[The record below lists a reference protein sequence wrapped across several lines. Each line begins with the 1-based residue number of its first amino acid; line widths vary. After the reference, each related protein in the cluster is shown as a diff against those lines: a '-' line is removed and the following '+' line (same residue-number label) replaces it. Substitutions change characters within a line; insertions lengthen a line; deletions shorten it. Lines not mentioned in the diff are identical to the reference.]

1 MNFNYND
8 WGEIETTQ
16 INLLGIDEVPIC
28 PLISIDKDTVKFE
41 HNLQDYDS
49 LEFEIKKYVNDDN
62 GEAVIAQGYDN
73 IHLLS
78 KIVLPKLGKFIV
90 SSEPEIS
97 YSDGMEKKVVSCK
110 SLEYELSFKDIKE
123 FKINTGETSS
133 YERLYSENIDAFGH
147 TINFIQ
153 FYNPDDSRYSLLDI
167 ICNQLDGN
175 WKVGRVDKLLQT
187 KKYYFD
193 VENQDI
199 YSFLMQDV
207 SNAFKCIFQ
216 FNTINRTINAY
227 LGENLGE
234 DTGVIIGYRNLLSS
248 TDITQATDEIYTK
261 FTVVGSDD
269 LDIAQVN
276 FGESQIE
283 DLSYFMNERF
293 LSKDLIKKYN
303 NWIKVRE
310 KKRTEYVNKIKEF
323 ISNQESRDNII
334 NLVPLDSLEY
344 DWDTFSK
351 DELDREQAYFE
362 DLVKAIEKEFTDES
376 GNLDMNAL
384 KNSIYW
390 LDYQSYTEWIIPNIK
405 IAKENLLLPDDD
417 KKDYLDGWKYDWKL
431 YGTNE
436 LKVMMETF
444 DNQMQSAK
452 GYEKAWSEL
461 TKDEQKKYINQ
472 TTYDTIHEQYAKAKE
487 HYDGASAQYDKLTK
501 EVNTYQAKMDSAQT
515 EMNTIATSVNIKNSD
530 FGFTEHELKVL
541 SMLYIESDYENE
553 NFLVTTIMTQVDK
566 IDEELKLL
574 DEAKTELSERSRP
587 QYSFSCNLDNL
598 FNLPEFKSWHSEVE
612 VGNFIRLETTESHQE
627 KLRITSISFN
637 PCKRDNDLSIN
648 FANMIISRGIRSD
661 LSTLFDT
668 SYSSSKNSISYGS
681 SDSKDSD
688 NNYDDLLKFI
698 LNSRKFNDKI
708 SSANLDSIV
717 ASDAQIKN
725 AVIDYAKI
733 DEINAVVSNVVVETV
748 NLEFVKNLIAGH
760 ITAEDIFATNT
771 TTDFMT
777 IGTDKNGN
785 KIQINANTIQFV
797 KADGTVYIQL
807 GIDGEN
813 NVSFIMRN
821 KNGDILISPD
831 GITQDAV
838 PDGLIVDNMIKR
850 KDTNYSGISKDA
862 LNIDSVVEGI
872 NDNGNLSVSSS
883 NVYFDDKT
891 QTLNT
896 VLTEMQESVHAV
908 EGKMLYT
915 VSIDSSNGTSISDLQ
930 ETTLTAVIYDI
941 GTLNEAVGT
950 FTYQWYKNG
959 NLVEN
964 QANNTYTIHG
974 SDFTNGA
981 KYICKVSYKNGS
993 TTGSII
999 ISKTGK
1005 DITVS
1010 PNAPS
1015 NPQNGDLWYDS
1026 ENKLLK
1032 CYDETTS
1039 EWIADK
1045 SEDVYKELKSN
1056 YYTKTETNDKV
1067 TSIVGQDTQILDPDG
1082 NPVTLKTIY
1091 TKSEQTAKGF
1101 EWLVSGDGDKTDFAI
1116 TNEGISSIVSNE
1128 TFKDGVDD
1136 SINNSTVITSFKQ
1149 DFDGFKTT
1157 VSETYVDKTEFNNM
1171 SVGSTNLLLATKNF
1185 GKISTSNGDWS
1196 MSTDDDGFTVASRTG
1211 NGNWIELQTITT
1223 IDAKDNPQAG
1233 NTLVL
1238 ALDAKADDL
1247 ETSPLNYTLALKVYG
1262 SNDGFKTWQS
1272 SVYTECYIDGSSS
1285 RYLKVLS
1292 GTRQNDKWCRLSYIV
1307 TIPATFNSG
1316 SLGTYNEYRYGM
1328 GVYVTKHNTGHTL
1341 SVRKFKMSFGNVPSD
1356 WSPAPEDYETRIS
1369 SAESKIE
1376 QNADSI
1382 EATVKKDGVISAI
1395 NQTAEEITIDAN
1407 KVNLNGYLTVTNTR
1421 IGGTNLLL
1429 ATKNFGNIS
1438 TSNGD
1443 WSMTTGIDNFGVASR
1458 TGNGNWNAI
1467 RLITN
1472 IDATDNAQA
1481 DKQVVISLDAKADDL
1496 ATSPKNYLV
1505 AWEIYGSNDGFKTWQ
1520 RQKYTNCY
1528 IDGSS
1533 GNSNYYLAGTRQNNK
1548 WCTLSFT
1555 LTLDKLTAGSWGTYN
1570 EYRYGVAV
1578 YTTNNNT
1585 GHTISVQKIKME
1597 YGSVATSWSPAPED
1611 ISVENIYKDGTT
1623 TIDGGKITT
1632 GSIDGDKITANSITT
1647 KQLDAENIF
1656 SNTANINTIFSQDI
1670 TATGTIT
1677 GATLKGAT
1685 AEIEGGSIGGW
1696 SLANNRIYS
1705 LAGQFEAA
1713 PSIYSENTVK
1723 EDPDFAGN
1731 YITSVYNIGSVD
1743 GEIGYALYDDSVLY
1757 GLCSYQKRNAHYEED
1772 YNSYTGYIGAAT
1784 VISDHGVGILCDN
1797 RSDGLILKEWDYKK
1811 QEVVGYWVKLSPGR
1825 FVMSGNNKIT
1835 IVSPGSV
1842 VTTDGLEENGTYI
1855 TNTSISTDGTLT
1867 VKGESTFNAL
1877 VTNKVA
1883 KDNYAYYAA
1892 DNTTRAVY
1900 LGVSEGNN
1908 AGIYDAT
1915 NSQWIIKSDTSKNVT
1930 LMGKT
1935 VNIEVS
1941 ETPKPT
1947 AFKPYL
1953 CKSNQQGFEIA
1964 TAGYVT
1970 GNSTNICFFVPCSRY
1985 VVGNPTPSAY
1995 SVNGFIIRQSGKY
2008 THGSSSTAYVKPS
2021 SYSVSLTPGGFNIV
2035 AVMSS
2040 TSNAINNAPCGIR
2053 WSGVVALN

>member
-8 WGEIETTQ
+8 WGEIETSQ

-49 LEFEIKKYVNDDN
+49 LEFELKKYVNDDN

-90 SSEPEIS
+90 NSEPEIS

-133 YERLYSENIDAFGH
+133 YERLYPENIDAFGH

-167 ICNQLDGN
+167 ICNQLNGN
-175 WKVGRVDKLLQT
+175 WKVGHVDKLLQT

-283 DLSYFMNERF
+283 DLSYFMSEKF

-344 DWDTFSK
+344 DWNTFSK

-362 DLVKAIEKEFTDES
+362 DLVKAIEKEFTDDS

-417 KKDYLDGWKYDWKL
+417 KKDYLDGWKYDWEL

-452 GYEKAWSEL
+452 GYEKAWNEL
-461 TKDEQKKYINQ
+461 TEDEQKQYINQ
-472 TTYDTIHEQYAKAKE
+472 TTYNTIHEQYAKAKD
-487 HYDGASAQYDKLTK
+487 HYDSASAQYDKLIK

-515 EMNTIATSVNIKNSD
+515 EMNTIAASVNIKNSD
-530 FGFTEHELKVL
+530 FGFTEHELKIL

-612 VGNFIRLETTESHQE
+612 VGNFIRLETTEGHQE

-648 FANMIISRGIRSD
+648 FANMIISRGTRSD
-661 LSTLFDT
+661 LSTLFDA

-708 SSANLDSIV
+708 SSANLDSII

-777 IGTDKNGN
+777 IGKDKNGN

-813 NVSFIMRN
+813 NISFIMRN

-896 VLTEMQESVHAV
+896 VLTEMQGSVHAV

-915 VSIDSSNGTSISDLQ
+915 VSIDSSNGISISDLQ
-930 ETTLTAVIYDI
+930 ETTLTAVIYDV
-941 GTLNEAVGT
+941 GTLNEATGT

-964 QANNTYTIHG
+964 QTNSTYTIQG

-981 KYICKVSYKNGS
+981 KYICKVSYENGS

-1010 PNAPS
+1010 PNAPA

-1082 NPVTLKTIY
+1082 NPVTLKTVY

-1116 TNEGISSIVSNE
+1116 TNEGISSIVSSKS
-1128 TFKDGVDD
+1128 FKDGVDD
-1136 SINNSTVITSFKQ
+1136 SINNSEVITSFKQ

-1157 VSETYVDKTEFNNM
+1157 VSETYVDKE
-1171 SVGSTNLLLATKNF
+1171 G
-1185 GKISTSNGDWS
+1185 
-1196 MSTDDDGFTVASRTG
+1196 
-1211 NGNWIELQTITT
+1211 
-1223 IDAKDNPQAG
+1223 
-1233 NTLVL
+1233 
-1238 ALDAKADDL
+1238 
-1247 ETSPLNYTLALKVYG
+1247 
-1262 SNDGFKTWQS
+1262 
-1272 SVYTECYIDGSSS
+1272 
-1285 RYLKVLS
+1285 
-1292 GTRQNDKWCRLSYIV
+1292 
-1307 TIPATFNSG
+1307 
-1316 SLGTYNEYRYGM
+1316 
-1328 GVYVTKHNTGHTL
+1328 
-1341 SVRKFKMSFGNVPSD
+1341 
-1356 WSPAPEDYETRIS
+1356 YETRIS

-1376 QNADSI
+1376 QNADNI
-1382 EATVKKDGVISAI
+1382 KTTVKKDGIISAI
-1395 NQTAEEITIDAN
+1395 NQSAEEITIDAN
-1407 KVNLNGYLTVTNTR
+1407 RVNLNGYLTVTNTK

-1429 ATKNFGNIS
+1429 ATRNFGKIS
-1438 TSNGD
+1438 VSNGD
-1443 WSMTTGIDNFGVASR
+1443 WSMSTGIDNFTVASR

-1472 IDATDNAQA
+1472 INATDNAQS

-1533 GNSNYYLAGTRQNNK
+1533 GNSNYYLAGTRENNK

-1555 LTLDKLTAGSWGTYN
+1555 LTLDKLTSGSWGTYD

-1585 GHTISVQKIKME
+1585 SHTISVQKIKME

-1611 ISVENIYKDGTT
+1611 ISVENIYTDGTT

-1731 YITSVYNIGSVD
+1731 YITSVYDIGSVN
-1743 GEIGYALYDDSVLY
+1743 GGVGYALYDDSVLY

-1811 QEVVGYWVKLSPGR
+1811 QEVMGYCVKLSPGR
-1825 FVMSGNNKIT
+1825 FIMSGNNKIT

-1892 DNTTRAVY
+1892 DNTTRTVY

-1915 NSQWIIKSDTSKNVT
+1915 NSKWIIKSDISRNVT
-1930 LMGKT
+1930 LTGKV

-1970 GNSTNICFFVPCSRY
+1970 GGGTNICFFVPCSRY
-1985 VVGNPTPSAY
+1985 VAGDTTPSAY

-2008 THGSSSTAYVKPS
+2008 THGSNSTTYVKPS
-2021 SYSVSLTPGGFNIV
+2021 SYSVSLTPGGFNIT
-2035 AVMSS
+2035 AMMSS
-2040 TSNAINNAPCGIR
+2040 TTNAINNAPCGIR
-2053 WSGVVALN
+2053 WSGVVSLN

>member
-49 LEFEIKKYVNDDN
+49 LEFKIKKYVNDDN

-133 YERLYSENIDAFGH
+133 YERLYPENIDAFGH

-216 FNTINRTINAY
+216 FDTINRTINAY

-283 DLSYFMNERF
+283 DLSYFMNEKF
-293 LSKDLIKKYN
+293 LSIDLIKKYN

-344 DWDTFSK
+344 DWNTFSK

-501 EVNTYQAKMDSAQT
+501 EVNTYQIKMDSAQT

-530 FGFTEHELKVL
+530 FGFTEHELKIL

-930 ETTLTAVIYDI
+930 ETTLTAIVYDI

-964 QANNTYTIHG
+964 QTNNTYTIHG

-1005 DITVS
+1005 DIRVS

-1026 ENKLLK
+1026 DNKLLK
-1032 CYDETTS
+1032 CYDGTTS

-1067 TSIVGQDTQILDPDG
+1067 TSIVGQDTQILDPEG

-1116 TNEGISSIVSNE
+1116 TNEGISSIVSNK

-1211 NGNWIELQTITT
+1211 NGSWIELQTITT

-1382 EATVKKDGVISAI
+1382 KATVKKDGVISAI
-1395 NQTAEEITIDAN
+1395 NQSAEEITIDAN

-1429 ATKNFGNIS
+1429 ATKNFGNIT

-1443 WSMTTGIDNFGVASR
+1443 WAMSTGIDNFGVASR

-1472 IDATDNAQA
+1472 VDATDNAQSG
-1481 DKQVVISLDAKADDL
+1481 KQVVISLDAKADDL
-1496 ATSPKNYLV
+1496 ATSPKNYLIACEV
-1505 AWEIYGSNDGFKTWQ
+1505 YGSNDGFKTWF
-1520 RQKYTNCY
+1520 RSVYANCY
-1528 IDGSS
+1528 IDGS
-1533 GNSNYYLAGTRQNNK
+1533 GNNLKYLSGTRQNDK
-1548 WCTLSFT
+1548 WCTLSYT
-1555 LTLDKLTAGSWGTYN
+1555 MTLDKLTSGSWGTYN

-1611 ISVENIYKDGTT
+1611 ISVENIYTDGTT
-1623 TIDGGKITT
+1623 LIDGGKIYT
-1632 GSIDGDKITANSITT
+1632 GSVKAKQIDVED
-1647 KQLDAENIF
+1647 IF
-1656 SNTANINTIFSQDI
+1656 AQDI

-1677 GATLKGAT
+1677 GATLKGT
-1685 AEIEGGSIGGW
+1685 TIEVDTGKI
-1696 SLANNRIYS
+1696 
-1705 LAGQFEAA
+1705 AGF
-1713 PSIYSENTVK
+1713 
-1723 EDPDFAGN
+1723 
-1731 YITSVYNIGSVD
+1731 SVD
-1743 GEIGYALYDDSVLY
+1743 DEKLSYVDPVVRNTDGLDVAPFPPYQGFSRINTLNYTGKVNLGAGVWLNATYPCFEQGYVEKLSEDKAEEVITFSTNMFGSYSHYFECDSVL
-1757 GLCSYQKRNAHYEED
+1757 GSLIPMSYSPPTSNPNLSELTYYRGDLGRETGRWNSIYAHNIYLGIETGEYYDYPVGNLEATRVYTDEAYIKNTTFTDNPIISKESLETTED
-1772 YNSYTGYIGAAT
+1772 TYYIA
-1784 VISDHGVGILCDN
+1784 
-1797 RSDGLILKEWDYKK
+1797 
-1811 QEVVGYWVKLSPGR
+1811 Q
-1825 FVMSGNNKIT
+1825 NNKR
-1835 IVSPGSV
+1835 
-1842 VTTDGLEENGTYI
+1842 
-1855 TNTSISTDGTLT
+1855 
-1867 VKGESTFNAL
+1867 K
-1877 VTNKVA
+1877 
-1883 KDNYAYYAA
+1883 AYF
-1892 DNTTRAVY
+1892 
-1900 LGVSEGNN
+1900 GVSLGSNLGIFDGSNN
-1908 AGIYDAT
+1908 
-1915 NSQWIIKSDTSKNVT
+1915 SWVLKSDTSKNVT
-1930 LMGKT
+1930 LMGNT
-1935 VNIEVS
+1935 VNFSIS
-1941 ETPKPT
+1941 ETPNPT
-1947 AFKPYL
+1947 SFKPYL
-1953 CKSNQQGFEIA
+1953 CKSNQQGFEIT

-2040 TSNAINNAPCGIR
+2040 TTNAINNAPCGIR

>member
-8 WGEIETTQ
+8 WGKIETSQ

-49 LEFEIKKYVNDDN
+49 LEFELKKYVNDDN

-73 IHLLS
+73 IHLLN

-90 SSEPEIS
+90 NSEPEIS

-133 YERLYSENIDAFGH
+133 YERLYPENIDAFGH

-153 FYNPDDSRYSLLDI
+153 FYNPDDSRYSLLNI
-167 ICNQLDGN
+167 ICNQLDSN
-175 WKVGRVDKLLQT
+175 WKVGHVDKLLQT

-216 FNTINRTINAY
+216 FDTINRTINAY

-344 DWDTFSK
+344 DWNTFSR

-362 DLVKAIEKEFTDES
+362 DLVKAIEKEFTDDS
-376 GNLDMNAL
+376 GNLDMDAL

-472 TTYDTIHEQYAKAKE
+472 TTYNTIHEQYAKAKE
-487 HYDGASAQYDKLTK
+487 HYDGASAQYDKLIK
-501 EVNTYQAKMDSAQT
+501 EVNTYQTKMDSAQT
-515 EMNTIATSVNIKNSD
+515 EMNTIAASVNIKNSD
-530 FGFTEHELKVL
+530 FGFTEHELKIL

-553 NFLVTTIMTQVDK
+553 NFLITTIMTQVDK

-598 FNLPEFKSWHSEVE
+598 FNLPEFKSWHSEVD

-648 FANMIISRGIRSD
+648 FANMIISRGTRSD
-661 LSTLFDT
+661 LSTLFDA

-785 KIQINANTIQFV
+785 RIQINANTIQFV

-1067 TSIVGQDTQILDPDG
+1067 TSIVGQDTQILDPEG

-1116 TNEGISSIVSNE
+1116 TNEGISSIVSNK

-1136 SINNSTVITSFKQ
+1136 SINNSEVITSFKQ

-1157 VSETYVDKTEFNNM
+1157 VSETYVDKE
-1171 SVGSTNLLLATKNF
+1171 
-1185 GKISTSNGDWS
+1185 
-1196 MSTDDDGFTVASRTG
+1196 
-1211 NGNWIELQTITT
+1211 
-1223 IDAKDNPQAG
+1223 
-1233 NTLVL
+1233 
-1238 ALDAKADDL
+1238 
-1247 ETSPLNYTLALKVYG
+1247 
-1262 SNDGFKTWQS
+1262 
-1272 SVYTECYIDGSSS
+1272 
-1285 RYLKVLS
+1285 
-1292 GTRQNDKWCRLSYIV
+1292 SYE
-1307 TIPATFNSG
+1307 S
-1316 SLGTYNEYRYGM
+1316 
-1328 GVYVTKHNTGHTL
+1328 
-1341 SVRKFKMSFGNVPSD
+1341 
-1356 WSPAPEDYETRIS
+1356 RIS
-1369 SAESKIE
+1369 LAESAIE
-1376 QNADSI
+1376 QNAKGLKLS
-1382 EATVKKDGVISAI
+1382 VKQGNIISSI
-1395 NQTAEEITIDAN
+1395 NQSAEEITIDAN
-1407 KVNLNGYLTVTNTR
+1407 RVNLNGYLTVTNTK

-1429 ATKNFGNIS
+1429 ATRNFGNIT

-1443 WSMTTGIDNFGVASR
+1443 WAMSTGIDNFTVASC

-1472 IDATDNAQA
+1472 IDATDNAQS

-1533 GNSNYYLAGTRQNNK
+1533 GNSNYYLAGTRENDK

-1555 LTLDKLTAGSWGTYN
+1555 LTLDKLTSGSWGTYD

-1611 ISVENIYKDGTT
+1611 ISVENIYTDGTT

-1632 GSIDGDKITANSITT
+1632 GSITADQIYVEDLYSLNATIGGFEINKNSIHTIS
-1647 KQLDAENIF
+1647 KDNID
-1656 SNTANINTIFSQDI
+1656 SIID
-1670 TATGTIT
+1670 GVYL
-1677 GATLKGAT
+1677 GDDGV
-1685 AEIEGGSIGGW
+1685 SIG
-1696 SLANNRIYS
+1696 NNDGYLRFFKQDDGSYS
-1705 LAGQFEAA
+1705 F
-1713 PSIYSENTVK
+1713 
-1723 EDPDFAGN
+1723 D
-1731 YITSVYNIGSVD
+1731 
-1743 GEIGYALYDDSVLY
+1743 
-1757 GLCSYQKRNAHYEED
+1757 
-1772 YNSYTGYIGAAT
+1772 
-1784 VISDHGVGILCDN
+1784 ILCNSIDAKFKERDDMIKKNQDDIDN
-1797 RSDGLILKEWDYKK
+1797 FNTLTSYIRIATSNSVPCIELGSE
-1811 QEVVGYWVKLSPGR
+1811 ESGFKLR
-1825 FVMSGNNKIT
+1825 
-1835 IVSPGSV
+1835 
-1842 VTTDGLEENGTYI
+1842 I
-1855 TNTSISTDGTLT
+1855 TNTEIDFIDDDMIPAYISNQALNINRAI
-1867 VKGESTFNAL
+1867 VKNELQIGG
-1877 VTNKVA
+1877 
-1883 KDNYAYYAA
+1883 Y
-1892 DNTTRAVY
+1892 
-1900 LGVSEGNN
+1900 
-1908 AGIYDAT
+1908 
-1915 NSQWIIKSDTSKNVT
+1915 IIKERDSNDSN
-1930 LMGKT
+1930 LDNG
-1935 VNIEVS
+1935 NI
-1941 ETPKPT
+1941 
-1947 AFKPYL
+1947 
-1953 CKSNQQGFEIA
+1953 GF
-1964 TAGYVT
+1964 
-1970 GNSTNICFFVPCSRY
+1970 SWR
-1985 VVGNPTPSAY
+1985 
-1995 SVNGFIIRQSGKY
+1995 
-2008 THGSSSTAYVKPS
+2008 
-2021 SYSVSLTPGGFNIV
+2021 
-2035 AVMSS
+2035 
-2040 TSNAINNAPCGIR
+2040 
-2053 WSGVVALN
+2053 GVD

>member
-133 YERLYSENIDAFGH
+133 YERLYPENIDAFGH

-344 DWDTFSK
+344 DWNTFSK

-362 DLVKAIEKEFTDES
+362 DLVKAIEKEFTDAS
-376 GNLDMNAL
+376 GNLDIDAL

-515 EMNTIATSVNIKNSD
+515 EMNTIAASVNIKNSD

-648 FANMIISRGIRSD
+648 FANMIISRGTRSD
-661 LSTLFDT
+661 LSTLFDA

-872 NDNGNLSVSSS
+872 NDNGSLSVSSS

-1026 ENKLLK
+1026 DNKLLK

-1067 TSIVGQDTQILDPDG
+1067 TSIVGQDTQILDSEG

-1116 TNEGISSIVSNE
+1116 TNEGISSIVSNK

-1157 VSETYVDKTEFNNM
+1157 VSETY
-1171 SVGSTNLLLATKNF
+1171 ATKKQNEA
-1185 GKISTSNGDWS
+1185 
-1196 MSTDDDGFTVASRTG
+1196 VESR
-1211 NGNWIELQTITT
+1211 
-1223 IDAKDNPQAG
+1223 
-1233 NTLVL
+1233 V
-1238 ALDAKADDL
+1238 
-1247 ETSPLNYTLALKVYG
+1247 
-1262 SNDGFKTWQS
+1262 
-1272 SVYTECYIDGSSS
+1272 
-1285 RYLKVLS
+1285 
-1292 GTRQNDKWCRLSYIV
+1292 
-1307 TIPATFNSG
+1307 
-1316 SLGTYNEYRYGM
+1316 SL
-1328 GVYVTKHNTGHTL
+1328 
-1341 SVRKFKMSFGNVPSD
+1341 
-1356 WSPAPEDYETRIS
+1356 
-1369 SAESKIE
+1369 AESKIE
-1376 QNADSI
+1376 QNS
-1382 EATVKKDGVISAI
+1382 ESLKVTVKKDGVISAI

-1429 ATKNFGNIS
+1429 ATKNFGNIT

-1443 WSMTTGIDNFGVASR
+1443 WAMSTGIDNFGVASR

-1472 IDATDNAQA
+1472 VDATDNAQSG
-1481 DKQVVISLDAKADDL
+1481 KQVVISLDAKADDL
-1496 ATSPKNYLV
+1496 ATSPKNYLIACEV
-1505 AWEIYGSNDGFKTWQ
+1505 YGSNDGFKTWF
-1520 RQKYTNCY
+1520 RSVYANCY
-1528 IDGSS
+1528 IDGS
-1533 GNSNYYLAGTRQNNK
+1533 GNNLKYLSGTRQNDK
-1548 WCTLSFT
+1548 WCTLSFI
-1555 LTLDKLTAGSWGTYN
+1555 LTLDKLTSGSWGTYN

-1611 ISVENIYKDGTT
+1611 ISVENIYTDGTT

-1705 LAGQFEAA
+1705 LARQFEAA

-1731 YITSVYNIGSVD
+1731 YITSVYNIGSVN
-1743 GEIGYALYDDSVLY
+1743 GGIGYALYDDSVLY

-1811 QEVVGYWVKLSPGR
+1811 QEVVSYWVKLSPRR
-1825 FVMSGNNKIT
+1825 FIMSGNNKIT
-1835 IVSPGSV
+1835 VVSPGSV

-1883 KDNYAYYAA
+1883 QDNYAYYAA
-1892 DNTTRAVY
+1892 DNTTRKVY

-1930 LMGKT
+1930 LMGNT
-1935 VNIEVS
+1935 VNITS
-1941 ETPKPT
+1941 TKANNT
-1947 AFKPYL
+1947 TFKPYV
-1953 CKSNQQGFEIA
+1953 CKGDTLDFEIA
-1964 TAGYVT
+1964 TAGYIT
-1970 GNSTNICFFVPCSRY
+1970 NNSTNICFFVPCSRY
-1985 VVGNPTPSAY
+1985 ILGSPTVSAI
-1995 SVNGFIIRQSGKY
+1995 SVDGLMIRQAGKY
-2008 THGSSSTAYVKPS
+2008 TYGSSATKYVKPS
-2021 SYSVSLTPGGFNIV
+2021 SYSVSATQGGFNIV
-2035 AVMSS
+2035 VTISTTTNAV
-2040 TSNAINNAPCGIR
+2040 NNDVCGVR
-2053 WSGVVALN
+2053 WSGKIVLS

>member
-97 YSDGMEKKVVSCK
+97 YSDSIEKKVVSCK

-133 YERLYSENIDAFGH
+133 YERLYPENIDAFGH

-175 WKVGRVDKLLQT
+175 WKVGRVNKLLQT

-344 DWDTFSK
+344 DWNTFSK

-362 DLVKAIEKEFTDES
+362 DLVKAIEKEFTDDS

-487 HYDGASAQYDKLTK
+487 HYDGASAQYDKLIK
-501 EVNTYQAKMDSAQT
+501 EVNTYQIKMDSAQT

-530 FGFTEHELKVL
+530 FGFTEHELKIL

-598 FNLPEFKSWHSEVE
+598 FNLPEFKSWHSEVD

-648 FANMIISRGIRSD
+648 FANMIISRGTRSD
-661 LSTLFDT
+661 LSTLFDA

-785 KIQINANTIQFV
+785 KIQINANTIQFI

-1026 ENKLLK
+1026 KNKLLK

-1116 TNEGISSIVSNE
+1116 TNEGISSIVSNK

-1157 VSETYVDKTEFNNM
+1157 VSETY
-1171 SVGSTNLLLATKNF
+1171 ATKKQNEA
-1185 GKISTSNGDWS
+1185 
-1196 MSTDDDGFTVASRTG
+1196 VESR
-1211 NGNWIELQTITT
+1211 
-1223 IDAKDNPQAG
+1223 
-1233 NTLVL
+1233 V
-1238 ALDAKADDL
+1238 
-1247 ETSPLNYTLALKVYG
+1247 
-1262 SNDGFKTWQS
+1262 
-1272 SVYTECYIDGSSS
+1272 
-1285 RYLKVLS
+1285 
-1292 GTRQNDKWCRLSYIV
+1292 
-1307 TIPATFNSG
+1307 
-1316 SLGTYNEYRYGM
+1316 SL
-1328 GVYVTKHNTGHTL
+1328 
-1341 SVRKFKMSFGNVPSD
+1341 
-1356 WSPAPEDYETRIS
+1356 
-1369 SAESKIE
+1369 AESKIE

-1382 EATVKKDGVISAI
+1382 KATVKKDGVISAI
-1395 NQTAEEITIDAN
+1395 NQSAEEITIDAN

-1429 ATKNFGNIS
+1429 ATKNFGNIT

-1443 WSMTTGIDNFGVASR
+1443 WAMSTGIDNFGVASR

-1472 IDATDNAQA
+1472 VDATDNAQSG
-1481 DKQVVISLDAKADDL
+1481 KQVVISLDAKADDL
-1496 ATSPKNYLV
+1496 ATSPKNYLIACEV
-1505 AWEIYGSNDGFKTWQ
+1505 YGSNDGFKTWF
-1520 RQKYTNCY
+1520 RSVYANCY
-1528 IDGSS
+1528 IDGS
-1533 GNSNYYLAGTRQNNK
+1533 GNNLKYLSGTRQNDK
-1548 WCTLSFT
+1548 WCTLSYT
-1555 LTLDKLTAGSWGTYN
+1555 MTLDKLTSGSWGTYN

-1611 ISVENIYKDGTT
+1611 ISVENIYTDGTT

-1632 GSIDGDKITANSITT
+1632 GSITADQIYVEDLYSLNATIGGFEINKNSIHTIS
-1647 KQLDAENIF
+1647 KDNID
-1656 SNTANINTIFSQDI
+1656 SIID
-1670 TATGTIT
+1670 GVYL
-1677 GATLKGAT
+1677 GDDGV
-1685 AEIEGGSIGGW
+1685 SIG
-1696 SLANNRIYS
+1696 NNDGYLRFFKQDDGSYS
-1705 LAGQFEAA
+1705 F
-1713 PSIYSENTVK
+1713 
-1723 EDPDFAGN
+1723 D
-1731 YITSVYNIGSVD
+1731 
-1743 GEIGYALYDDSVLY
+1743 
-1757 GLCSYQKRNAHYEED
+1757 
-1772 YNSYTGYIGAAT
+1772 
-1784 VISDHGVGILCDN
+1784 ILCNSIDAKFKERDDMIKKNQDDIDN
-1797 RSDGLILKEWDYKK
+1797 FNTLTSYIRIATSNSVPCIELGSE
-1811 QEVVGYWVKLSPGR
+1811 ESGFKLR
-1825 FVMSGNNKIT
+1825 
-1835 IVSPGSV
+1835 
-1842 VTTDGLEENGTYI
+1842 I
-1855 TNTSISTDGTLT
+1855 TNTEIDFIDDDMIPAYISNQALNINRAI
-1867 VKGESTFNAL
+1867 VKNELQIGG
-1877 VTNKVA
+1877 
-1883 KDNYAYYAA
+1883 Y
-1892 DNTTRAVY
+1892 
-1900 LGVSEGNN
+1900 
-1908 AGIYDAT
+1908 
-1915 NSQWIIKSDTSKNVT
+1915 IIKERDSNDSN
-1930 LMGKT
+1930 LDNG
-1935 VNIEVS
+1935 NI
-1941 ETPKPT
+1941 
-1947 AFKPYL
+1947 
-1953 CKSNQQGFEIA
+1953 GF
-1964 TAGYVT
+1964 
-1970 GNSTNICFFVPCSRY
+1970 SWR
-1985 VVGNPTPSAY
+1985 
-1995 SVNGFIIRQSGKY
+1995 
-2008 THGSSSTAYVKPS
+2008 
-2021 SYSVSLTPGGFNIV
+2021 
-2035 AVMSS
+2035 
-2040 TSNAINNAPCGIR
+2040 
-2053 WSGVVALN
+2053 GVD

>member
-8 WGEIETTQ
+8 WGEIETSQ
-16 INLLGIDEVPIC
+16 INLLGIDESPIC

-49 LEFEIKKYVNDDN
+49 LEFELKKYVNDDN

-90 SSEPEIS
+90 TSEPEIS
-97 YSDGMEKKVVSCK
+97 YSDGMEKKVISCK

-133 YERLYSENIDAFGH
+133 YERLYPENIDAFGH

-167 ICNQLDGN
+167 ICNQLNGN
-175 WKVGRVDKLLQT
+175 WEVGHVDKLLQT
-187 KKYYFD
+187 RKYYFD

-216 FNTINRTINAY
+216 FDTINRTINAY

-248 TDITQATDEIYTK
+248 TDVTQATDEIYTK

-283 DLSYFMNERF
+283 DLSYFMNEKF

-310 KKRTEYVNKIKEF
+310 EERTEYVNKIKEF

-344 DWDTFSK
+344 DWNTFSK
-351 DELDREQAYFE
+351 DELDREQTYFE
-362 DLVKAIEKEFTDES
+362 DLVKAIEKEFTDDS
-376 GNLDMNAL
+376 GNLDMDAL

-417 KKDYLDGWKYDWKL
+417 KKDYLDGWKYDWEL

-452 GYEKAWSEL
+452 GYEKAWNEL
-461 TKDEQKKYINQ
+461 TEDEQKQYINQ
-472 TTYDTIHEQYAKAKE
+472 TTYNTIHEQYAKAKE
-487 HYDGASAQYDKLTK
+487 HYDGASAQYDKLIK

-530 FGFTEHELKVL
+530 FGFTEHELKIL

-566 IDEELKLL
+566 VDEELKLL

-612 VGNFIRLETTESHQE
+612 VGNFIRLETTEGHQE

-648 FANMIISRGIRSD
+648 FANMIISRGTRSD
-661 LSTLFDT
+661 LSTLFDA

-785 KIQINANTIQFV
+785 RIQINANTIQFV

-872 NDNGNLSVSSS
+872 NDNGNLAVSSS

-896 VLTEMQESVHAV
+896 VLSEMQESVHAV

-915 VSIDSSNGTSISDLQ
+915 VSIDSSNGISISDLQ
-930 ETTLTAVIYDI
+930 KTTLTAVIYDV
-941 GTLNEAVGT
+941 GTLNEATGT

-964 QANNTYTIHG
+964 QTNSTYTIQG

-981 KYICKVSYKNGS
+981 KYICKVSYENGS
-993 TTGSII
+993 VTGSII

-1010 PNAPS
+1010 PNAPA

-1056 YYTKTETNDKV
+1056 YYTKTETNNKV

-1082 NPVTLKTIY
+1082 NPVTLKTVY
-1091 TKSEQTAKGF
+1091 TKAEQTAKGF

-1116 TNEGISSIVSNE
+1116 TNEGISSIVSSKS
-1128 TFKDGVDD
+1128 FKDGVDD
-1136 SINNSTVITSFKQ
+1136 SINNSEVITSFKQ

-1157 VSETYVDKTEFNNM
+1157 VSETYVDKE
-1171 SVGSTNLLLATKNF
+1171 
-1185 GKISTSNGDWS
+1185 
-1196 MSTDDDGFTVASRTG
+1196 
-1211 NGNWIELQTITT
+1211 
-1223 IDAKDNPQAG
+1223 
-1233 NTLVL
+1233 
-1238 ALDAKADDL
+1238 
-1247 ETSPLNYTLALKVYG
+1247 
-1262 SNDGFKTWQS
+1262 
-1272 SVYTECYIDGSSS
+1272 
-1285 RYLKVLS
+1285 
-1292 GTRQNDKWCRLSYIV
+1292 SYE
-1307 TIPATFNSG
+1307 S
-1316 SLGTYNEYRYGM
+1316 
-1328 GVYVTKHNTGHTL
+1328 
-1341 SVRKFKMSFGNVPSD
+1341 
-1356 WSPAPEDYETRIS
+1356 RIS
-1369 SAESKIE
+1369 LAESAIE
-1376 QNADSI
+1376 QNAKGLKLSVKQGSI
-1382 EATVKKDGVISAI
+1382 ISSI
-1395 NQTAEEITIDAN
+1395 NQSAEEITIDAN
-1407 KVNLNGYLTVTNTR
+1407 RVNLNGYLTVTNTK
-1421 IGGTNLLL
+1421 IGGTNLLRRSYYLSSNSGLTIKYGENGWINITGTYTGSSATSAIGDIRNITVTPNEYVLSVERTSGTNL
-1429 ATKNFGNIS
+1429 AVYLSIY
-1438 TSNGD
+1438 SNGSWKRNVTIPVSENSAVITIAENETLGFLSIPVTKGTTYNLKYRFKLEKGNVKTD
-1443 WSMTTGIDNFGVASR
+1443 WSPN
-1458 TGNGNWNAI
+1458 
-1467 RLITN
+1467 
-1472 IDATDNAQA
+1472 
-1481 DKQVVISLDAKADDL
+1481 
-1496 ATSPKNYLV
+1496 
-1505 AWEIYGSNDGFKTWQ
+1505 
-1520 RQKYTNCY
+1520 
-1528 IDGSS
+1528 
-1533 GNSNYYLAGTRQNNK
+1533 
-1548 WCTLSFT
+1548 
-1555 LTLDKLTAGSWGTYN
+1555 
-1570 EYRYGVAV
+1570 
-1578 YTTNNNT
+1578 
-1585 GHTISVQKIKME
+1585 
-1597 YGSVATSWSPAPED
+1597 PED
-1611 ISVENIYKDGTT
+1611 ISVENIYTDKTT
-1623 TIDGGKITT
+1623 MIDGGKITT
-1632 GSIDGDKITANSITT
+1632 GSIDGDKIIANSITT
-1647 KQLDAENIF
+1647 KQLNVEDIF

-1685 AEIEGGSIGGW
+1685 AEIESGSIGGW
-1696 SLANNRIYS
+1696 SLDSNRIYS

-1723 EDPDFAGN
+1723 EDPDFGGN
-1731 YITSVYNIGSVD
+1731 YITSVYDIGSVN
-1743 GEIGYALYDDSVLY
+1743 GMIGYALYNDSVLY

-1825 FVMSGNNKIT
+1825 FIMSGNNKIT
-1835 IVSPGSV
+1835 MVSPGSV
-1842 VTTDGLEENGTYI
+1842 VTSDGLEENGTYI

-1883 KDNYAYYAA
+1883 KDNYAYYVA
-1892 DNTTRAVY
+1892 DNTTRKVC

-1915 NSQWIIKSDTSKNVT
+1915 NSQWIIKSDISRNVT
-1930 LMGKT
+1930 LTGKV
-1935 VNIEVS
+1935 VNISVS

-1970 GNSTNICFFVPCSRY
+1970 GGGTNICFFVPCSRY
-1985 VVGNPTPSAY
+1985 VAGDTTPSAY

-2008 THGSSSTAYVKPS
+2008 THGSSSTTYVKPS
-2021 SYSVSLTPGGFNIV
+2021 SYSVSLTPGGFNIT

-2040 TSNAINNAPCGIR
+2040 TTNAINNAPCGIR
-2053 WSGVVALN
+2053 WSGVVLLN

>member
-8 WGEIETTQ
+8 WGEIETSQ

-49 LEFEIKKYVNDDN
+49 LEFELKKYVNDDN

-73 IHLLS
+73 IHLLN

-90 SSEPEIS
+90 NSEPEIS

-110 SLEYELSFKDIKE
+110 SLEYELSFKDIKD

-153 FYNPDDSRYSLLDI
+153 FYNSDDSRYSLLNI

-175 WKVGRVDKLLQT
+175 WKVGHVDKLLQT

-216 FNTINRTINAY
+216 FDTINRTINAY

-248 TDITQATDEIYTK
+248 TDVTQATDEIYTK

-283 DLSYFMNERF
+283 DLSYFMNEKF
-293 LSKDLIKKYN
+293 LSKSLIKKYN

-310 KKRTEYVNKIKEF
+310 KKRTEYINKIKEF

-344 DWDTFSK
+344 DWNTFSK

-362 DLVKAIEKEFTDES
+362 DLVKAIEKEFTDDS
-376 GNLDMNAL
+376 GNLDMDAL

-417 KKDYLDGWKYDWKL
+417 KKDYLDGWKYDWEL

-452 GYEKAWSEL
+452 GYEKAWNEL
-461 TKDEQKKYINQ
+461 TEDEQKQYINQ
-472 TTYDTIHEQYAKAKE
+472 TTYNTIHEQYAKAKE
-487 HYDGASAQYDKLTK
+487 HYDGASAQYDKLIK

-515 EMNTIATSVNIKNSD
+515 EMNTIAASVNIKNSD
-530 FGFTEHELKVL
+530 FGFTEHELKIL

-598 FNLPEFKSWHSEVE
+598 FNLPEFKSWHSEVD
-612 VGNFIRLETTESHQE
+612 VGNFIRLETTEGHQE

-648 FANMIISRGIRSD
+648 FANMIISRGTRSD
-661 LSTLFDT
+661 LSTLFDA

-831 GITQDAV
+831 GITQDAI

-872 NDNGNLSVSSS
+872 NDSGNLSVSSS

-896 VLTEMQESVHAV
+896 VLSEMQESVHAV

-915 VSIDSSNGTSISDLQ
+915 VSIDSSNGISISDLQ
-930 ETTLTAVIYDI
+930 ETTLTAVIYDV
-941 GTLNEAVGT
+941 GTLNEATGT

-964 QANNTYTIHG
+964 QTNSTYAIQG

-981 KYICKVSYKNGS
+981 KYICKVSYENGS
-993 TTGSII
+993 VTGSII

-1026 ENKLLK
+1026 KNKLLK

-1082 NPVTLKTIY
+1082 NPVTLKTVY
-1091 TKSEQTAKGF
+1091 TKAEQTAKGF

-1116 TNEGISSIVSNE
+1116 TNEGISSIVSSKS
-1128 TFKDGVDD
+1128 FKDGVDD
-1136 SINNSTVITSFKQ
+1136 SINNSEVITSFKQ

-1157 VSETYVDKTEFNNM
+1157 VSETYVDKE
-1171 SVGSTNLLLATKNF
+1171 
-1185 GKISTSNGDWS
+1185 
-1196 MSTDDDGFTVASRTG
+1196 
-1211 NGNWIELQTITT
+1211 
-1223 IDAKDNPQAG
+1223 
-1233 NTLVL
+1233 
-1238 ALDAKADDL
+1238 
-1247 ETSPLNYTLALKVYG
+1247 
-1262 SNDGFKTWQS
+1262 
-1272 SVYTECYIDGSSS
+1272 
-1285 RYLKVLS
+1285 
-1292 GTRQNDKWCRLSYIV
+1292 SYE
-1307 TIPATFNSG
+1307 S
-1316 SLGTYNEYRYGM
+1316 
-1328 GVYVTKHNTGHTL
+1328 
-1341 SVRKFKMSFGNVPSD
+1341 
-1356 WSPAPEDYETRIS
+1356 RIS
-1369 SAESKIE
+1369 LAESAIE
-1376 QNADSI
+1376 QNAKGLKLSVKQGSI
-1382 EATVKKDGVISAI
+1382 ISSI
-1395 NQTAEEITIDAN
+1395 NQSAEEITIDAN
-1407 KVNLNGYLTVTNTR
+1407 RVNLNGYLTVTNTR

-1429 ATKNFGNIS
+1429 ATRNFGNIT
-1438 TSNGD
+1438 TSNGN
-1443 WSMTTGIDNFGVASR
+1443 WIMSTGIDNFAVASR

-1467 RLITN
+1467 RFITN
-1472 IDATDNAQA
+1472 IDATNNAQS

-1533 GNSNYYLAGTRQNNK
+1533 GNSNYYLAGTRENDK

-1555 LTLDKLTAGSWGTYN
+1555 LTLDKLTSGSWGTYD

-1585 GHTISVQKIKME
+1585 SHTISVQKIKME

-1611 ISVENIYKDGTT
+1611 ISVENVYTDGTT

-1632 GSIDGDKITANSITT
+1632 GSITAEQIDVT
-1647 KQLDAENIF
+1647 DVFA
-1656 SNTANINTIFSQDI
+1656 QDI

-1685 AEIEGGSIGGW
+1685 IEVDTGKI
-1696 SLANNRIYS
+1696 
-1705 LAGQFEAA
+1705 AGF
-1713 PSIYSENTVK
+1713 
-1723 EDPDFAGN
+1723 
-1731 YITSVYNIGSVD
+1731 SVD
-1743 GEIGYALYDDSVLY
+1743 DE
-1757 GLCSYQKRNAHYEED
+1757 
-1772 YNSYTGYIGAAT
+1772 
-1784 VISDHGVGILCDN
+1784 
-1797 RSDGLILKEWDYKK
+1797 
-1811 QEVVGYWVKLSPGR
+1811 KLSYVDP
-1825 FVMSGNNKIT
+1825 
-1835 IVSPGSV
+1835 V
-1842 VTTDGLEENGTYI
+1842 VRNTDGLDGLDFPPYQGFSRINTLNYTGKVNLGAGTWLNATYPCFEQGYVEKLSEDRAEEVITFSTNIFGSYSHYFECDGVLGSLIPMSYSPPTSNPNLPVFTYYRGDLGRE
-1855 TNTSISTDGTLT
+1855 TARWNSI
-1867 VKGESTFNAL
+1867 
-1877 VTNKVA
+1877 
-1883 KDNYAYYAA
+1883 YAH
-1892 DNTTRAVY
+1892 NIY
-1900 LGVSEGNN
+1900 LGIETGEYYDYPVGNLEATRVYTDEAYIKNATFTDNPIISKEGLETTEDTYYIAQNNKRKAYFGVSLGSNL
-1908 AGIYDAT
+1908 GIFDGS
-1915 NSQWIIKSDTSKNVT
+1915 NSSWVLKSDISRNVT
-1930 LMGKT
+1930 LTGKV

-1970 GNSTNICFFVPCSRY
+1970 GGGTNICFFVPCSRY
-1985 VVGNPTPSAY
+1985 VAGDTTPSAY

-2008 THGSSSTAYVKPS
+2008 THGSSSTTAVKPS
-2021 SYSVSLTPGGFNIV
+2021 SYSVSLTPGGFNIT

-2040 TSNAINNAPCGIR
+2040 TTNAINNAPCGIR
-2053 WSGVVALN
+2053 WSGVVSLN

>member
-62 GEAVIAQGYDN
+62 GEAIIAQGYDN

-133 YERLYSENIDAFGH
+133 YERLYPENIDAFGH

-234 DTGVIIGYRNLLSS
+234 DTGVVIGYRNLLSS

-283 DLSYFMNERF
+283 DLSYFMNEKF

-344 DWDTFSK
+344 DWNTFSK

-487 HYDGASAQYDKLTK
+487 HYDGASAQYDKLIK
-501 EVNTYQAKMDSAQT
+501 EIDTYQVKMGSAQT

-530 FGFTEHELKVL
+530 FGFTEHELKIL

-598 FNLPEFKSWHSEVE
+598 FNLPEFKSWHSEVD

-648 FANMIISRGIRSD
+648 FANMIISRGTRSD

-883 NVYFDDKT
+883 NVYFDDTT

-1026 ENKLLK
+1026 KNKLLK
-1032 CYDETTS
+1032 CYDGTTS

-1067 TSIVGQDTQILDPDG
+1067 TSIVGQDTQILDPEG

-1116 TNEGISSIVSNE
+1116 TNEGISSIVSNK

-1171 SVGSTNLLLATKNF
+1171 SVGGTNLLLATKNF

-1211 NGNWIELQTITT
+1211 NGSWIELQTITT

-1395 NQTAEEITIDAN
+1395 NQTAEEITIDAS
-1407 KVNLNGYLTVTNTR
+1407 KVNLNGYLTVTNTT

-1472 IDATDNAQA
+1472 VDATDNAQS

-1496 ATSPKNYLV
+1496 AASPKNYLIACEV
-1505 AWEIYGSNDGFKTWQ
+1505 YGSNDGFKTWQ
-1520 RQKYTNCY
+1520 SSVYTECY
-1528 IDGSS
+1528 IDGSG
-1533 GNSNYYLAGTRQNNK
+1533 GNLKYLAGARQNNK
-1548 WCTLSFT
+1548 WCTLSYT
-1555 LTLDKLTAGSWGTYN
+1555 MTLDKLTSGSWGTYN

-1611 ISVENIYKDGTT
+1611 ISVENIYTDGTT
-1623 TIDGGKITT
+1623 TIDGGKIYT
-1632 GSIDGDKITANSITT
+1632 GSVKAKQIDVED
-1647 KQLDAENIF
+1647 IF
-1656 SNTANINTIFSQDI
+1656 AQDI

-1677 GATLKGAT
+1677 GATLKGT
-1685 AEIEGGSIGGW
+1685 TIEVDTGKI
-1696 SLANNRIYS
+1696 
-1705 LAGQFEAA
+1705 AGF
-1713 PSIYSENTVK
+1713 
-1723 EDPDFAGN
+1723 
-1731 YITSVYNIGSVD
+1731 SVD
-1743 GEIGYALYDDSVLY
+1743 DE
-1757 GLCSYQKRNAHYEED
+1757 
-1772 YNSYTGYIGAAT
+1772 
-1784 VISDHGVGILCDN
+1784 
-1797 RSDGLILKEWDYKK
+1797 
-1811 QEVVGYWVKLSPGR
+1811 KLSYVDP
-1825 FVMSGNNKIT
+1825 
-1835 IVSPGSV
+1835 V
-1842 VTTDGLEENGTYI
+1842 VRNTDGLDFPPYQGFSRINTLNYTGKVNLGAGVWLNATYPCFEQGYVEKLSEDKAEEVITFSTNMFGSYSHYFECDCVLGSLIPMSYSPPTSNPNLSELTYYRGDLGRE
-1855 TNTSISTDGTLT
+1855 TERWNSIYAHNIYLGIETGEYYDYPVGNLEATRVYTD
-1867 VKGESTFNAL
+1867 E
-1877 VTNKVA
+1877 
-1883 KDNYAYYAA
+1883 AYIK
-1892 DNTTRAVY
+1892 NTTFTDNPIISKESLETTEDTYYIAQNNKRKAY
-1900 LGVSEGNN
+1900 FGVSLESNLGIFDGSNN
-1908 AGIYDAT
+1908 
-1915 NSQWIIKSDTSKNVT
+1915 SWVLKSDTSKNVT
-1930 LMGKT
+1930 LIGKT

-2040 TSNAINNAPCGIR
+2040 TTNAINNAPCGIR

>member
-8 WGEIETTQ
+8 LEEIETSQ

-49 LEFEIKKYVNDDN
+49 LEFELKKYVNDDN

-73 IHLLS
+73 IHLLN

-90 SSEPEIS
+90 NSEPEIS

-133 YERLYSENIDAFGH
+133 YERLYPENIDAFGH

-167 ICNQLDGN
+167 ICNQLNGN
-175 WKVGRVDKLLQT
+175 WKVGHVDKLLQT

-216 FNTINRTINAY
+216 FDTINRTIDAY

-283 DLSYFMNERF
+283 DLSYFMNEKF
-293 LSKDLIKKYN
+293 LSHDLIKKYN

-344 DWDTFSK
+344 DWNTFSK

-362 DLVKAIEKEFTDES
+362 DLVKAIEKEFTNES

-487 HYDGASAQYDKLTK
+487 HYDGASAQYDKLIK

-530 FGFTEHELKVL
+530 FGFTEHELKIL

-598 FNLPEFKSWHSEVE
+598 FNLPEFKSWHSEVD

-648 FANMIISRGIRSD
+648 FANMIISRGTRSD
-661 LSTLFDT
+661 LSTLFDA

-777 IGTDKNGN
+777 IGTDKNNN

-964 QANNTYTIHG
+964 QVNNTYTIHG

-1005 DITVS
+1005 VITVS

-1026 ENKLLK
+1026 KNKLLK

-1116 TNEGISSIVSNE
+1116 TNEGISSIVSNK

-1157 VSETYVDKTEFNNM
+1157 VSETY
-1171 SVGSTNLLLATKNF
+1171 ATKKQNEA
-1185 GKISTSNGDWS
+1185 
-1196 MSTDDDGFTVASRTG
+1196 VESR
-1211 NGNWIELQTITT
+1211 
-1223 IDAKDNPQAG
+1223 
-1233 NTLVL
+1233 V
-1238 ALDAKADDL
+1238 
-1247 ETSPLNYTLALKVYG
+1247 
-1262 SNDGFKTWQS
+1262 
-1272 SVYTECYIDGSSS
+1272 
-1285 RYLKVLS
+1285 
-1292 GTRQNDKWCRLSYIV
+1292 
-1307 TIPATFNSG
+1307 
-1316 SLGTYNEYRYGM
+1316 SL
-1328 GVYVTKHNTGHTL
+1328 
-1341 SVRKFKMSFGNVPSD
+1341 
-1356 WSPAPEDYETRIS
+1356 
-1369 SAESKIE
+1369 AESKIE
-1376 QNADSI
+1376 QNS
-1382 EATVKKDGVISAI
+1382 ESLKATVKKDGVISAI

-1443 WSMTTGIDNFGVASR
+1443 WSMTTGIDNFTVASR

-1472 IDATDNAQA
+1472 IDATDNVQA

-1520 RQKYTNCY
+1520 RQIYTNCY

-1533 GNSNYYLAGTRQNNK
+1533 GNSNYYLVGARENDK

-1555 LTLDKLTAGSWGTYN
+1555 LTLDKLTSGSWGTYD

-1611 ISVENIYKDGTT
+1611 ISVENIYKDDTT
-1623 TIDGGKITT
+1623 LIDGGKIYT
-1632 GSIDGDKITANSITT
+1632 GSVKAKQIDVED
-1647 KQLDAENIF
+1647 IF
-1656 SNTANINTIFSQDI
+1656 AQDI

-1677 GATLKGAT
+1677 GATLKGT
-1685 AEIEGGSIGGW
+1685 TIDVDTGKI
-1696 SLANNRIYS
+1696 
-1705 LAGQFEAA
+1705 AGF
-1713 PSIYSENTVK
+1713 
-1723 EDPDFAGN
+1723 
-1731 YITSVYNIGSVD
+1731 SVD
-1743 GEIGYALYDDSVLY
+1743 DEKLSYVDPVVRNTDGLDFPPYQGFSRINTLNYTGKVNLGAGTWLNATYPCFEQGYVEKLSEDRAEEVITFSTNMFGSYSHYFECDSVLGSLIPMSY
-1757 GLCSYQKRNAHYEED
+1757 SPPTSNPNLSELTYYRGDLGRETERWNSIYAHNIYLGIETGEYYDYPVGNLEATRVYTDEAYIKNATFTDNPIISKEGLETTED
-1772 YNSYTGYIGAAT
+1772 TYYIA
-1784 VISDHGVGILCDN
+1784 
-1797 RSDGLILKEWDYKK
+1797 
-1811 QEVVGYWVKLSPGR
+1811 Q
-1825 FVMSGNNKIT
+1825 NNKR
-1835 IVSPGSV
+1835 
-1842 VTTDGLEENGTYI
+1842 
-1855 TNTSISTDGTLT
+1855 
-1867 VKGESTFNAL
+1867 K
-1877 VTNKVA
+1877 
-1883 KDNYAYYAA
+1883 AYF
-1892 DNTTRAVY
+1892 
-1900 LGVSEGNN
+1900 GVSLGSNL
-1908 AGIYDAT
+1908 GIFDGS
-1915 NSQWIIKSDTSKNVT
+1915 NSSWVLKSDTSRNVT
-1930 LMGKT
+1930 LTGKV

-1970 GNSTNICFFVPCSRY
+1970 GGGTNICFFVPCSRY
-1985 VVGNPTPSAY
+1985 VAGDTTPSAY

-2008 THGSSSTAYVKPS
+2008 THGSSSTTYVKPS
-2021 SYSVSLTPGGFNIV
+2021 SYSVSLTPGGFNIT

-2040 TSNAINNAPCGIR
+2040 TTNAINNAPCGIR
-2053 WSGVVALN
+2053 WSGVVSLN